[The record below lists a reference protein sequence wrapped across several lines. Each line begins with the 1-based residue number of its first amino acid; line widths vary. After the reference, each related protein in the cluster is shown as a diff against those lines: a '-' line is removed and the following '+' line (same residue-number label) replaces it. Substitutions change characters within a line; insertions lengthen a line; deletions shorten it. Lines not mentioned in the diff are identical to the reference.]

1 MTSTDYSVPREAQ
14 RVFEDGILRNPLMK
28 DLIPLELQSLAKYA
42 RFEGSS
48 NPSIP
53 VNWRFAESI
62 SALKALEA
70 TMLNYLIT
78 RKYKT
83 EPTDVTINTYV
94 PSRVAS

>member
-1 MTSTDYSVPREAQ
+1 MAAAAYSVPHEAR
-14 RVFEDGILRNPLMK
+14 RVFEDVILNNPLIR
-28 DLIPLELQSLAKYA
+28 DLPQELGSLGKYV

-62 SALKALEA
+62 SALKAFEA

-78 RKYKT
+78 RKYKV
-83 EPTDVTINTYV
+83 EPVDVTINT
-94 PSRVAS
+94 